1 MRGTSRRR
9 RKRSGGTRRRRGKK
23 EQFTGDVK
31 RSERRIFGNEV
42 SSQRSQSRRRVTGRL
57 IGVNRRGDESAITFL
72 STRIH
77 SLSLFLSLQRSLRIA
92 LETRAEGME
101 RTPSLSPAKS
111 RTIIPR
117 ECSPLPNLAIPF
129 FPAVFFRS
137 PLHHTRSTA
146 DVSKLIVRPRHDK
159 TTGLLCLPSCIHGAA
174 IRNPGKCESNA
185 TYERG
190 F

>member
-77 SLSLFLSLQRSLRIA
+77 SLSL
-92 LETRAEGME
+92 
-101 RTPSLSPAKS
+101 SLSHFSVLYGS
-111 RTIIPR
+111 RWKLGRREWSGPR
-117 ECSPLPNLAIPF
+117 VC
-129 FPAVFFRS
+129 R
-137 PLHHTRSTA
+137 RQ
-146 DVSKLIVRPRHDK
+146 
-159 TTGLLCLPSCIHGAA
+159 
-174 IRNPGKCESNA
+174 NPGQLYRGNA
-185 TYERG
+185 LRCRTSRYLSSPPCSFAHRCTTRG
-190 F
+190 RPLTSPN

>member
-77 SLSLFLSLQRSLRIA
+77 SLSLSLTSAFSTDRAGNSGGGNGADPEFVAGKIPDNYTAGMLSAAEPRDTFLPRRVLSLTVA
-92 LETRAEGME
+92 
-101 RTPSLSPAKS
+101 PH
-111 RTIIPR
+111 
-117 ECSPLPNLAIPF
+117 
-129 FPAVFFRS
+129 AVDR
-137 PLHHTRSTA
+137 
-146 DVSKLIVRPRHDK
+146 
-159 TTGLLCLPSCIHGAA
+159 
-174 IRNPGKCESNA
+174 
-185 TYERG
+185 
-190 F
+190 